1 MPWDCTILD
10 LKNGRWSRL
19 GMQSNL
25 YCTGRSDGI
34 LRSRAFFESSWPIEV
49 SGLLWVS
56 ELLDGSVRH
65 QSSSGQPFLPALQSH
80 RVRCLFHRNQLRNV
94 QHPGSPISRTAQ
106 KVKEKCVKIIR
117 QKDANVFLKNRH
129 FRIGGWDYF
138 AQERSNQKD
147 KRSSQET
154 GADYRKNAKKETL
167 HWSS

>member
-1 MPWDCTILD
+1 MDLSVIKARLD
-10 LKNGRWSRL
+10 NRFYRRSKAIEFDVCFNVINGETYN
-19 GMQSNL
+19 G
-25 YCTGRSDGI
+25 
-34 LRSRAFFESSWPIEV
+34 
-49 SGLLWVS
+49 
-56 ELLDGSVRH
+56 
-65 QSSSGQPFLPALQSH
+65 
-80 RVRCLFHRNQLRNV
+80 
-94 QHPGSPISRTAQ
+94 PGSPISRTAQ

-117 QKDANVFLKNRH
+117 QKGANVFLKNRH